1 MSNGDIRLAVFDCD
15 GTLVDSLA
23 AIHASV
29 AAAARSIGREEPP
42 SEAVQQVVG
51 LALKAALGRLFG
63 EEADLE
69 AARIAYV
76 GAYRRSLADPS
87 CQEPLYEGALA
98 ALDTLES
105 SGVLLAV
112 ATGKGRRGLEAVLDR
127 HGLRDRF
134 VTLKTSEDGPGKPS
148 PEILYQAMGE
158 AGAQPA
164 GTVMIG
170 DTTYDMLMARNAGV
184 RAVGVTW
191 GYHAS
196 EALVD
201 AGAEGLARRFD
212 DIPPL
217 IDRLTENGEC
227 VS

>member
-1 MSNGDIRLAVFDCD
+1 MSKGGIRLAVFDCD

-29 AAAARSIGREEPP
+29 AAAARSIGRDEP
-42 SEAVQQVVG
+42 SSDTVQQVVG
-51 LALKAALGRLFG
+51 LALDAALGRLFG
-63 EEADLE
+63 EEADLD
-69 AARIAYV
+69 AARVAYV
-76 GAYRRSLADPS
+76 GAYRSILADPS
-87 CQEPLYEGALA
+87 RQEPLYDGALA
-98 ALDTLES
+98 ALDTLETR
-105 SGVLLAV
+105 GVLLAV

-134 VTLKTSEDGPGKPS
+134 VTLKTSDDGPGKPS
-148 PEILYQAMGE
+148 PEILYQAMAE

-201 AGAEGLARRFD
+201 AGAEGLAKRFE
-212 DIPPL
+212 DIPPM
-217 IDRLTENGEC
+217 IDRLTGDGEC